1 MLVEESCDKI
11 SDEDVSSRSP
21 ATIPVPPLF
30 KLEMSSV
37 AVVAGGTVVEGNPEP
52 VPDVVTLAAAVE
64 FESVVDKDDT
74 KDEAV
79 NSEPVAVV
87 VVELISD
94 ADDVEVTSLVVV
106 GVTVATA
113 AREDEEEVTDDVTT
127 VDEEASAA
135 AVVVADAVVA
145 GVDVL
150 DAVVIGGDW
159 LALLVLGGATTYE
172 VPSPNRCP
180 QYLLSSISSSK
191 NISFMRKKVCPVN
204 SASEPA

>member
-1 MLVEESCDKI
+1 MLVEESWDKI
-11 SDEDVSSRSP
+11 SDEDVSSKSP

-52 VPDVVTLAAAVE
+52 LPDVVTLAAAVE

-113 AREDEEEVTDDVTT
+113 AREDEEETDDVTT